1 MTGNEV
7 HRLEIVLTRIEG
19 KVEAIQ
25 AENAEGKIQ
34 HGKFDTRISAL
45 EQFRWRIA
53 GAWAV
58 IGLVLGAGGGVGV
71 TILIG

>member
-7 HRLEIVLTRIEG
+7 HRLELVLTRIEG

-25 AENAEGKIQ
+25 LENAEGKEQ
-34 HGKFDTRISAL
+34 HERFNDRLTAL

-58 IGLVLGAGGGVGV
+58 LGLVVGSGGGVAV
-71 TILIG
+71 TILAR